1 MAQVTKLGVLGYP
14 AGIISAPVTA
24 ALIFNQYD
32 WPTPAGP
39 QWWRAETN
47 EQGFL
52 QLPAVPI
59 GIPIGRQEIS
69 LSFGWKIVPYDY
81 THIDQGFLQLPTVVV
96 GTPVG
101 GEAFALP
108 IQPPIYD
115 YTHIDQ
121 GFLQLPAA
129 APVATPINRYIGF
142 LPIQPAVYRDYTFI
156 DRGAL
161 RFPYVP
167 PPLPK
172 NQYDWPVPIAPRP
185 AENLRT
191 HIHKTQT
198 QLIGKDQLPFR
209 QQDWPLPTYPRPASD
224 LRTYISRSPIQFPVP
239 KQPPGKSGQP
249 LPEKWNGWPWYAIPP
264 STAWGQVIYGVGI
277 PPVIPPLP
285 IPPPPIEHVRP
296 YLDQYYGVMYA
307 EEVTR
312 GEPHFA
318 QYKGADFKK
327 AGN

>member
-1 MAQVTKLGVLGYP
+1 MSRLLLVNGTDLLLLTDATDHLLLAAPDLGLPPGFQLSDLT
-14 AGIISAPVTA
+14 SAHTDQFRRWLA
-24 ALIFNQYD
+24 AYQ
-32 WPTPAGP
+32 
-39 QWWRAETN
+39 
-47 EQGFL
+47 
-52 QLPAVPI
+52 
-59 GIPIGRQEIS
+59 S
-69 LSFGWKIVPYDY
+69 
-81 THIDQGFLQLPTVVV
+81 HIDQGFLQLPAVVV

-108 IQPPIYD
+108 TQPPIYD

-156 DRGAL
+156 DRAAL

-172 NQYDWPVPIAPRP
+172 NQYNWPVPPPIAFRDYSFSGKY
-185 AENLRT
+185 L
-191 HIHKTQT
+191 QT
-198 QLIGKDQLPFR
+198 LIGKDLLPFR